1 MTEQNLNTEPS
12 NSTKPVLCDV
22 NGGKELIG
30 RNIEMW
36 INGKFGRFFR
46 KGIIIDFHKNKSKGK
61 HGNLTINK
69 GQYLI
74 DFGNG
79 KKYWHT
85 RSNFNIT

>member
-1 MTEQNLNTEPS
+1 MKND
-12 NSTKPVLCDV
+12 NSTKQSNASKPMLCEV

-30 RNIEMW
+30 RNVEIW

-46 KGIIIDFHKNKSKGK
+46 KGVIIDFHKNKSKGK
-61 HGNLTINK
+61 QGNLTITK

-85 RSNFNIT
+85 RSNFNLT